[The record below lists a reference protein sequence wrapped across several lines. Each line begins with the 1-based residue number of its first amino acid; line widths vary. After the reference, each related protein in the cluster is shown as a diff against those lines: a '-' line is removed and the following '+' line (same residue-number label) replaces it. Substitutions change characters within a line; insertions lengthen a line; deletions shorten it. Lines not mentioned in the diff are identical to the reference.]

1 VRKLA
6 GVTFD
11 FDATFYNYP
20 RMVLGLLHR
29 FGPHVKLIHD
39 LTDER
44 AKLRKLGKI
53 ENFHKVQTEAMAKRW
68 DRPVEWTEAKL
79 DRVVYSGWNS
89 AFDKVKPAAGVFEV
103 LDMCVANGLPI
114 AVVSDYPP
122 RDKMQK
128 MGFMKY
134 PWSLVLNC
142 EDIGLLKPDP
152 AGLVMA
158 MERMGTKPS
167 ETMHVGDSLRYDIQ
181 GAKNA
186 GMMNA
191 WLKWPWKRAKKGISP
206 DYTVKSFGQLMAIF
220 EKDFGLKRP
229 RRTEPAPNI

>member
-1 VRKLA
+1 MGLTKKLS

-29 FGPHVKLIHD
+29 FGPHVKLIRD

-44 AKLRKLGKI
+44 AKLRKLGRI
-53 ENFHKVQTEAMAKRW
+53 ENFRERQTEAMAKRW
-68 DRPVEWTEAKL
+68 GKPLEWTEKRL
-79 DRVVYSGWNS
+79 DKVVYSGWNS
-89 AFDKVKPAAGVFEV
+89 AFDKVVPADGVFET

-122 RDKMQK
+122 RDKMEK

-134 PWSLVLNC
+134 PWSIVLNC

-152 AGLVMA
+152 AGLNLA
-158 MERMGTKPS
+158 MEKMGTKPS
-167 ETMHVGDSLRYDIQ
+167 ETLHIGDSLSYDIQ

-186 GMMNA
+186 GMMSA
-191 WLKWPWKRAKKGISP
+191 WLKWWWKRPKPGIVP
-206 DYTVKSFGQLMAIF
+206 DYTVAGFNQFMDIL
-220 EKDFGLKRP
+220 EKDFGLKR
-229 RRTEPAPNI
+229 A